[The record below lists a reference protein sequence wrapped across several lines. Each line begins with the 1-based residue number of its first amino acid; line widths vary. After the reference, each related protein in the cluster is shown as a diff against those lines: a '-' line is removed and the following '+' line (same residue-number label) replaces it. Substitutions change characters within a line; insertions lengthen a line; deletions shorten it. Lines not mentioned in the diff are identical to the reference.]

1 MNHWTIRDIS
11 LLLTMK
17 EGTNVF
23 LQIMLNSSA
32 QQPVLTPLSSFLL
45 ESMFQETKHLLLWDC
60 GPTPACSR
68 VFISQLSLGSPSY
81 WHQAGP
87 CPWQHGSQKMT
98 LTSLLECPLPQ
109 DSSHTLEGAKEG
121 LHRVYLTPELAILPF
136 THQTLFPPSP
146 TLFMTLIRFY
156 L

>member
-1 MNHWTIRDIS
+1 
-11 LLLTMK
+11 
-17 EGTNVF
+17 
-23 LQIMLNSSA
+23 
-32 QQPVLTPLSSFLL
+32 
-45 ESMFQETKHLLLWDC
+45 MFQETKHLLLWDC

-68 VFISQLSLGSPSY
+68 VFISQLSLGSPSC

-87 CPWQHGSQKMT
+87 CPWQRGSQKMT

-136 THQTLFPPSP
+136 THQTLLPPSL
-146 TLFMTLIRFY
+146 TLFMTFN
-156 L
+156 